1 MAVFNGNKRS
11 RRILMRRL
19 KKFISFAAAIMLALP
34 VLAIAEMDS
43 IGKLEFQKNCAACH
57 GIDGTG
63 QNAPFM
69 DFMKKSPPDL
79 TMIAK
84 KNGGTFPYKQVFIMI
99 QDPAGNR
106 AHGSA
111 DMPVWGDR
119 YGMEVNE
126 KYGSLDPRYAKE
138 VEARILELVFYLANI
153 QK

>member
-1 MAVFNGNKRS
+1 MRLTKR
-11 RRILMRRL
+11 
-19 KKFISFAAAIMLALP
+19 FISFIATVLLALP

-57 GIDGTG
+57 GMDGTG
-63 QNAPFM
+63 NNAPFIE
-69 DFMKKSPPDL
+69 FLKKSPPDL

-84 KNGGTFPYKQVFIMI
+84 RSGGTYPYKQVFALI

-106 AHGSA
+106 AHGSV

-119 YGMEVNE
+119 YAAEVNE
-126 KYGSLDPRYAKE
+126 KIGSLDPRFERE
-138 VEARILELVFYLANI
+138 VEARILELVFYLASI

>member
-1 MAVFNGNKRS
+1 MGVLKIF
-11 RRILMRRL
+11 ILFTATVL
-19 KKFISFAAAIMLALP
+19 LSLP
-34 VLAIAEMDS
+34 VLVVGEMDS

-57 GIDGTG
+57 GMDGTG
-63 QNAPFM
+63 RNAPFL

-84 KNGGTFPYKQVFIMI
+84 RNGGTYPYKQVFTLI

-111 DMPVWGDR
+111 DMPVWGER

-126 KYGSLDPRYAKE
+126 QYGSLAPRFAKE
-138 VEARILELVFYLANI
+138 VEARILELVFYLASI

>member
-1 MAVFNGNKRS
+1 
-11 RRILMRRL
+11 MRLVRGL
-19 KKFISFAAAIMLALP
+19 ISFMATVLLVLP
-34 VLAIAEMDS
+34 GPAIAEMDS

-57 GIDGTG
+57 GMDGTG
-63 QNAPFM
+63 NNAPFM
-69 DFMKKSPPDL
+69 EFLKKSPPDL

-84 KNGGTFPYKQVFIMI
+84 RNGGTYPYKQVFSMI
-99 QDPAGNR
+99 QDPARTR

-138 VEARILELVFYLANI
+138 VEARILELVFYLASI

>member
-1 MAVFNGNKRS
+1 M
-11 RRILMRRL
+11 RIL
-19 KKFISFAAAIMLALP
+19 KKLVYFVASILVILPGLA
-34 VLAIAEMDS
+34 VAEMDS

-63 QNAPFM
+63 ANSPFL

-79 TMIAK
+79 TMIVK
-84 KNGGTFPYKQVFIMI
+84 NNGGVYPYKRIFAMI
-99 QDPAGNR
+99 QDPDRNR
-106 AHGSA
+106 AHGSS

-119 YGMEVNE
+119 YGMEVGK

-138 VEARILELVFYLANI
+138 VEARILELVFYLATI

>member
-1 MAVFNGNKRS
+1 
-11 RRILMRRL
+11 MRRL

-84 KNGGTFPYKQVFIMI
+84 RNGGTFPYKQVFTMI
-99 QDPAGNR
+99 QDPAGTR

>member
-1 MAVFNGNKRS
+1 
-11 RRILMRRL
+11 MRRL
-19 KKFISFAAAIMLALP
+19 KKFILFAAAIMLALP

-57 GIDGTG
+57 GMDGTG

-79 TMIAK
+79 TMIAQR
-84 KNGGTFPYKQVFIMI
+84 NGGTYPYKQVLTVI
-99 QDPAGNR
+99 QDPARNR

-119 YGMEVNE
+119 YGMEVND
-126 KYGSLDPRYAKE
+126 KYGSLDPRYARE
-138 VEARILELVFYLANI
+138 VEARILELVFYLASI

>member
-1 MAVFNGNKRS
+1 
-11 RRILMRRL
+11 MRL
-19 KKFISFAAAIMLALP
+19 VKKFISFIATVLLALP

-57 GIDGTG
+57 GMDGTG
-63 QNAPFM
+63 NNAPFIE
-69 DFMKKSPPDL
+69 FLKKSPPDL

-84 KNGGTFPYKQVFIMI
+84 KNGGTYPYKQVFTLI
-99 QDPAGNR
+99 QDPAGSR

-119 YGMEVNE
+119 YAAEVNE
-126 KYGSLDPRYAKE
+126 KIGSLAPRFESE
-138 VEARILELVFYLANI
+138 VEARILELVFYLASI